1 MVTTG
6 HLLLDQETR
15 NITHLKGTSSGQKPL
30 FWKKRWILVLKYMCC
45 FTFLFWILFCNDVF
59 GKQTVCIYFAWKS
72 VDKKTQS
79 LYCTGTIVTFIEH
92 LLCAKALFWASLRIS
107 ITLWSKCHSYFL
119 VIEGSYGIWNQ
130 VSSTVSNCPRYQKLE
145 DDENI
150 LPTCCCC
157 GNKEFVK
164 KTIMP

>member
-92 LLCAKALFWASLRIS
+92 LLCAKGLFWASLHIS

-119 VIEGSYGIWNQ
+119 AIEGSYGIWTQSQALCRTAQDIRNL
-130 VSSTVSNCPRYQKLE
+130 RMM
-145 DDENI
+145 
-150 LPTCCCC
+150 
-157 GNKEFVK
+157 
-164 KTIMP
+164 KTFCQHAAAVETKSLWRRQ